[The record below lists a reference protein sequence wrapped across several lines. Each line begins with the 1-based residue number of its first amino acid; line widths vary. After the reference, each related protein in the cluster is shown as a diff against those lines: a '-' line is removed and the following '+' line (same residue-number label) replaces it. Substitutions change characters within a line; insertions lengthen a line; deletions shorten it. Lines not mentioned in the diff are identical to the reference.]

1 MHKDTIRAALIGNP
15 NSGKTTIFNEITG
28 ARQKVGNWAGVT
40 VEKKEGYIE
49 HKGHKIEIT
58 DLPGTYSLTA
68 YSIEEIV
75 SRNFILDEKP
85 DVVIDV
91 IDSSSIERSLYLATQ
106 LIELDIKLIFALNM
120 MDIAISKGYQINREK
135 LAELLGVP
143 VVFTVGNKGSGV
155 EDLVE
160 KIVEVAEDRNTV
172 SRHIHIAYG
181 REIEKE
187 IKDIQSALWQD
198 PEIGKK
204 YSTRWLSV
212 KLIEN
217 DNEVIDAVSF
227 FPEIADNVIKQ
238 VEQTKDNIYE
248 IYKEDP
254 EIIIS
259 DQRYGFING
268 ALKECLKIK
277 LTNRIDVSQKVDL
290 FLTNRFIGIPIF
302 IFFIWLMFQS
312 TFKLGA
318 IPADFL
324 MALIEYFSSAI
335 SFILPDG
342 LFQDMIVNGI
352 IGGVGSVLVFL
363 PNILIL
369 FFFIALFEDTGY
381 MARAA
386 FLMDKFM
393 HIIGLHG
400 RSFIPMLMGFG
411 CNAPAIMATRTL
423 ENEND
428 RLLSILINPLIS
440 CSARLPVY
448 ILIAGTFFPQHAGN
462 AIFSIYIIG
471 IVLAIVMGK
480 IFRVTL
486 FKGETAPF
494 VMELPPYRMPTIKG
508 LVIHMWERGKIFL
521 QKATGMI
528 LIASMIIW
536 ALGTFPLNR
545 QESDHADIK
554 KTMEGS
560 YLYMLGKSISPL
572 LQPLGMDWQESVALI
587 SGVAAKEVIVSTMG
601 VIYTGK
607 SIDGEDTQKLSDRL
621 RESGMTPLRAYTFM
635 VFVLIY
641 SPCIVALAVM
651 RRETNSFKWLFFS
664 VGYSLSLAWITSF
677 IISKTG
683 KMIGL

>member
-1 MHKDTIRAALIGNP
+1 MHKETIRAALIGNP
-15 NSGKTTIFNEITG
+15 NSGKTTIFNEMTG

-40 VEKKEGYIE
+40 VEKKEGRIE
-49 HKGHKIEIT
+49 HNDHNIEIT

-68 YSIEEIV
+68 YTIEEIV

-91 IDSSSIERSLYLATQ
+91 IDSSNLERSLYLATQ

-120 MDIAISKGYQINREK
+120 MDIATSKGHHIDREK
-135 LAELLGVP
+135 LAALLGVP

-181 REIEKE
+181 NEVEKE
-187 IKDIQSALWQD
+187 IRNIQSVIWRN
-198 PEIGKK
+198 PGIGEK
-204 YSTRWLSV
+204 YSTRWLSL
-212 KLIEN
+212 KLIES
-217 DNEVIDAVSF
+217 DNEVIDTLSF
-227 FPEIADNVIKQ
+227 FPEIADDVTKQAEQSKAAIK
-238 VEQTKDNIYE
+238 E
-248 IYKEDP
+248 IYKDDP

-277 LTNRIDVSQKVDL
+277 STNRIDISQKVDL

-302 IFFIWLMFQS
+302 IFFIWCMFQA

-324 MALIEYFSSAI
+324 DALIGYAGEGV
-335 SFILPDG
+335 SFILPAG
-342 LFQDMIVNGI
+342 LLQDMIVNGI
-352 IGGVGSVLVFL
+352 IGGVGAVIVFL

-411 CNAPAIMATRTL
+411 CNAPAVMATRTL

-448 ILIAGTFFPQHAGN
+448 ILVAGTFFPQHAGN
-462 AIFSIYIIG
+462 AIFSIYAIG
-471 IVLAIVMGK
+471 IALAILIGK
-480 IFRVTL
+480 LFRIIL

-508 LVIHMWERGKIFL
+508 LAIHMWERGKIFL

-528 LIASMIIW
+528 LIGSIIIW
-536 ALGTFPLNR
+536 ALSTFPLNR
-545 QESDHADIK
+545 HDTDYPDSQ
-554 KTMEGS
+554 TMEGS
-560 YLYMLGKSISPL
+560 YLSILGKSIAPVL
-572 LQPLGMDWQESVALI
+572 KPLGMDWRETVALI
-587 SGVAAKEVIVSTMG
+587 SGLAAKEIIVSTMG
-601 VIYTGK
+601 VLYPGK
-607 SIDGEDTQKLSDRL
+607 NNNGEEIQKLSARL
-621 RESGMTPLRAYTFM
+621 KHSGMTPAAAFSFM

-641 SPCIVALAVM
+641 TPCLATLAVM
-651 RRETNSFKWLFFS
+651 KRETNSWKWPFFA
-664 VGYSLSLAWITSF
+664 VGYSLVLAWVTSF
-677 IISKTG
+677 MIFQTG
-683 KMIGL
+683 KIIGF

>member
-1 MHKDTIRAALIGNP
+1 
-15 NSGKTTIFNEITG
+15 
-28 ARQKVGNWAGVT
+28 
-40 VEKKEGYIE
+40 
-49 HKGHKIEIT
+49 
-58 DLPGTYSLTA
+58 
-68 YSIEEIV
+68 
-75 SRNFILDEKP
+75 
-85 DVVIDV
+85 
-91 IDSSSIERSLYLATQ
+91 
-106 LIELDIKLIFALNM
+106 
-120 MDIAISKGYQINREK
+120 
-135 LAELLGVP
+135 
-143 VVFTVGNKGSGV
+143 
-155 EDLVE
+155 
-160 KIVEVAEDRNTV
+160 
-172 SRHIHIAYG
+172 
-181 REIEKE
+181 
-187 IKDIQSALWQD
+187 
-198 PEIGKK
+198 
-204 YSTRWLSV
+204 
-212 KLIEN
+212 
-217 DNEVIDAVSF
+217 
-227 FPEIADNVIKQ
+227 
-238 VEQTKDNIYE
+238 
-248 IYKEDP
+248 
-254 EIIIS
+254 
-259 DQRYGFING
+259 
-268 ALKECLKIK
+268 
-277 LTNRIDVSQKVDL
+277 
-290 FLTNRFIGIPIF
+290 
-302 IFFIWLMFQS
+302 
-312 TFKLGA
+312 
-318 IPADFL
+318 
-324 MALIEYFSSAI
+324 
-335 SFILPDG
+335 
-342 LFQDMIVNGI
+342 
-352 IGGVGSVLVFL
+352 
-363 PNILIL
+363 
-369 FFFIALFEDTGY
+369 
-381 MARAA
+381 
-386 FLMDKFM
+386 
-393 HIIGLHG
+393 
-400 RSFIPMLMGFG
+400 MGFG

-664 VGYSLSLAWITSF
+664 VGYSLTLAWITSF
-677 IISKTG
+677 IIFQTG

>member
-1 MHKDTIRAALIGNP
+1 MHKETIRAALIGNP
-15 NSGKTTIFNEITG
+15 NSGKTTIFNEMTG

-40 VEKKEGYIE
+40 VEKKEGQIE
-49 HKGHKIEIT
+49 HNDHHIEIT

-68 YSIEEIV
+68 YTIEEIV

-91 IDSSSIERSLYLATQ
+91 IDSSNLERSLYLATQ
-106 LIELDIKLIFALNM
+106 LIELNTKLIFALNM
-120 MDIAISKGYQINREK
+120 MDIATSKGHNINKEK
-135 LAELLGVP
+135 LAALLGVP
-143 VVFTVGNKGSGV
+143 VIFTIGNKGSGV

-181 REIEKE
+181 REVEKE
-187 IKDIQSALWQD
+187 IKNIQSVIWRN
-198 PEIGKK
+198 PEIGEK
-204 YSTRWLSV
+204 YSTRWLSL

-217 DNEVIDAVSF
+217 DNEVIDTVSF
-227 FPEIADNVIKQ
+227 FPEIADDVIKQ
-238 VEQTKDNIYE
+238 AEQSRAAIRE

-277 LTNRIDVSQKVDL
+277 LIKRIDISPKVDL
-290 FLTNRFIGIPIF
+290 FLTNCFIGIPKF
-302 IFFIWLMFQS
+302 IFFIWGMFQS

-324 MALIEYFSSAI
+324 AALIGYAGEAI
-335 SFILPDG
+335 SFILPAG
-342 LFQDMIVNGI
+342 LLQDMIVNGI
-352 IGGVGSVLVFL
+352 IGGVGAVLVFL

-400 RSFIPMLMGFG
+400 RAFIPMLMGFG

-448 ILIAGTFFPQHAGN
+448 ILVAGTFFPQHAGN
-462 AIFSIYIIG
+462 AIFSIYAIG
-471 IVLAIVMGK
+471 IVLAIVVGK
-480 IFRVTL
+480 LFRITL
-486 FKGETAPF
+486 FKGEIAPF

-508 LVIHMWERGKIFL
+508 LAMHMWERGKIFL

-528 LIASMIIW
+528 LIGSIIIW
-536 ALGTFPLNR
+536 ALSAFPLNR
-545 QESDHADIK
+545 HETDYPDNQ
-554 KTMEGS
+554 TMEGS
-560 YLYMLGKSISPL
+560 YLSMLGKSITPVL
-572 LQPLGMDWQESVALI
+572 KPLGMDWRESVALI
-587 SGVAAKEVIVSTMG
+587 SGLAAKEIIVSTMG
-601 VIYTGK
+601 VLYPGK
-607 SIDGEDTQKLSDRL
+607 NNNGEKIQKLSTRL
-621 RESGMTPLRAYTFM
+621 KHSGMTPIAAYSFM

-641 SPCIVALAVM
+641 TPCLATLAVM
-651 RRETNSFKWLFFS
+651 KRETNSWKWPLFA
-664 VGYSLSLAWITSF
+664 VGYSLVLAWIMSF
-677 IISKTG
+677 MIFQTG
-683 KMIGL
+683 KIIGF